1 MRGMPNATQVAE
13 IVWAECGGIRASAT
27 QVTSAATYA
36 HRLAIALCVVNRG
49 RQGLPWGDGVQTC
62 APRGG
67 PSAADRSQP
76 AVQAAWTE
84 TQRAAG
90 AAMQTV
96 SQPLNSEATLR
107 GAQLYCHTWTAPIT
121 GIRLEGV
128 YVASYAAWDP
138 RSTIRVRIHGTTVE
152 YPGPRTVWL
161 SVHVIE
167 RARDRAIARE
177 RGGTPTS
184 PAPQPVVRHVP
195 FGPQE

>member
-13 IVWAECGGIRASAT
+13 IVWAECSGIRASST

-67 PSAADRSQP
+67 PSAADHGQS
-76 AVQAAWTE
+76 AVQAAWSE
-84 TQRAAG
+84 SQRAAA
-90 AAMQTV
+90 AAMQTI
-96 SQPLNSEATLR
+96 SQPLNSQATLL

-128 YVASYAAWDP
+128 FVKSYAAWDP
-138 RSTIRVRIHGTTVE
+138 RSIIRVRIHGNMVE
-152 YPGPRTVWL
+152 YTGPRTVWL

-167 RARDRAIARE
+167 RSRDRAIARE
-177 RGGTPTS
+177 RAATPS
-184 PAPQPVVRHVP
+184 SARRHVP

>member
-1 MRGMPNATQVAE
+1 MRGMPSTTQVAE

-27 QVTSAATYA
+27 QATSVATYA

-67 PSAADRSQP
+67 PSGADSGQP
-76 AVQAAWTE
+76 AVRAAWAE
-84 TQRAAG
+84 TQRTAM

-96 SQPLNSEATLR
+96 AQPLNSEAALR

-128 YVASYAAWDP
+128 FVASYAAWDP
-138 RSTIRVRIHGTTVE
+138 RTTIRVRIHERIVE
-152 YPGPRTVWL
+152 YTGPRTVWL

-167 RARDRAIARE
+167 RARDRAIARA
-177 RGGTPTS
+177 RAGAP
-184 PAPQPVVRHVP
+184 PAPDAHPVPHHTA

>member
-1 MRGMPNATQVAE
+1 MRGMPSTTQVAE
-13 IVWAECGGIRASAT
+13 IVWAECSGIRATST

-67 PSAADRSQP
+67 PSAADRGQS
-76 AVQAAWTE
+76 AVQAAWFE
-84 TQRAAG
+84 TQRAAA

-121 GIRLEGV
+121 GIRLEGTFV
-128 YVASYAAWDP
+128 TSYAAWDP
-138 RSTIRVRIHGTTVE
+138 RTTIRVRIHEHTVE
-152 YPGPRTVWL
+152 YTGPRTVWL

-167 RARDRAIARE
+167 RSRDRAIARE
-177 RGGTPTS
+177 RAATPTS
-184 PAPQPVVRHVP
+184 APRHVP